1 MSKNTDMKKFLNIV
15 TPFIFLLA
23 ILTACESN
31 DMPIQHADNYAYISF
46 SAKTEKTLTR
56 TNPYE
61 AYDAAKHPATMGVF
75 GYYSRTSHP
84 NLDGANSI
92 YSNESVSYNSTT
104 ENWTATS
111 RKRWNDYLGKATS
124 FHFFAYMPKVDGA
137 NVIEEKSDASS
148 STSTSRTF
156 TLSFPFAMST
166 SVEETSSEN
175 TSSNPTPSPVIFDI
189 KKAPIICAK
198 PQSKDSMDAQKTE
211 YIFDR
216 VVKFKFDQT
225 LTGYRL
231 LFKLDTKMG
240 AVRQFRIKR
249 VTLSGNLATKGTVS
263 RSYTWDVT
271 KKEWTQGAI
280 EWKEDD
286 LTYTTFGESTAA
298 GGNTV
303 TAPFEIPYKD
313 NKDDT
318 NTTSSAFENATK
330 SILLDNSI
338 KDYTQ
343 WGPAFYTIPDK
354 NFTPTIKVTYDVV
367 FKDEKQQEVITRKNV
382 TSAIELN
389 EKNFESLKN
398 QKQGVTAMIYPI
410 RILIQPRYLYVLADE
425 DAYTGHL
432 LID

>member
-1 MSKNTDMKKFLNIV
+1 MKKFLNIV
-15 TPFIFLLA
+15 TPLIILLA
-23 ILTACESN
+23 ILTACESS

-61 AYDAAKHPATMGVF
+61 AYDTAKHPATMGVF
-75 GYYSRTSHP
+75 GYYSSTSHP

-111 RKRWNDYLGKATS
+111 RKRWNEYLGKATS

-137 NVIEEKSDASS
+137 KVI
-148 STSTSRTF
+148 STNRTF

-166 SVEETSSEN
+166 SAEETSSEN
-175 TSSNPTPSPVIFDI
+175 TSSNPTPSPVIFDFDI
-189 KKAPIICAK
+189 RKAPIICAQ
-198 PQSKDSMDAQKTE
+198 PQSKEGMDAQKTE
-211 YIFDR
+211 YTFDR

-240 AVRQFRIKR
+240 AVRQFRIKG
-249 VTLSGNLATKGTVS
+249 VTLSGNLATKGIVS
-263 RSYTWDVT
+263 RSYTWDET
-271 KKEWTQGAI
+271 KKLWTQGAI

-286 LTYTTFGESTAA
+286 LTYTTFEESTAA
-298 GGNTV
+298 EGNTI
-303 TAPFEIPYKD
+303 TAPFKIPYKD

-318 NTTSSAFENATK
+318 NTTSSVFENETK

-343 WGPAFYTIPDK
+343 WGPVFYTIPDK
-354 NFTPTIKVTYDVV
+354 KFTPTIKVTYDVV
-367 FKDEKQQEVITRKNV
+367 FKDEKQQEVITRKDV

>member
-1 MSKNTDMKKFLNIV
+1 MKKFLNIV
-15 TPFIFLLA
+15 TSLIILLA

-75 GYYSRTSHP
+75 GYQSSTSHP
-84 NLDGANSI
+84 KLDVDNTI

-104 ENWTATS
+104 ENWTATN
-111 RKRWNDYLGKATS
+111 RKRWNEYLGKAIS

-137 NVIEEKSDASS
+137 KVIEEKSDATS

-156 TLSFPFAMST
+156 TLSFPFTMST
-166 SVEETSSEN
+166 SAEETSTEN
-175 TSSNPTPSPVIFDI
+175 TSSNHTPSPVIFDI

-249 VTLSGNLATKGTVS
+249 VTLSGKLATSGIVS
-263 RSYTWDVT
+263 RSYIWDET
-271 KKEWTQGAI
+271 KKLWTQGAI
-280 EWKEDD
+280 EWKD
-286 LTYTTFGESTAA
+286 LAYTTFRESTAA

-303 TAPFEIPYKD
+303 TEESTVTAPFEI
-313 NKDDT
+313 
-318 NTTSSAFENATK
+318 ENATK

-367 FKDEKQQEVITRKNV
+367 FKDENQKEVITRKDV

>member
-1 MSKNTDMKKFLNIV
+1 MKKFLNIV
-15 TPFIFLLA
+15 TPLIILLA
-23 ILTACESN
+23 ILTACESS

-75 GYYSRTSHP
+75 GYYSSTSHP

-104 ENWTATS
+104 ENWTATG
-111 RKRWNDYLGKATS
+111 RKRWNEYLGKATS

-137 NVIEEKSDASS
+137 KVI
-148 STSTSRTF
+148 STNRTF

-166 SVEETSSEN
+166 SAEEISSEN
-175 TSSNPTPSPVIFDI
+175 ISSNPTPSPVIFDI
-189 KKAPIICAK
+189 KKAPIICAQ
-198 PQSKDSMDAQKTE
+198 PQSKEGMDAQKTE
-211 YIFDR
+211 YTFDR

-240 AVRQFRIKR
+240 AVRQFRIKG
-249 VTLSGNLATKGTVS
+249 VTLSGKLATSGTVS
-263 RSYTWDVT
+263 RSYTWDET
-271 KKEWTQGAI
+271 KKQWTTQGAI
-280 EWKEDD
+280 GWKD
-286 LTYTTFGESTAA
+286 LTYKTFDS
-298 GGNTV
+298 
-303 TAPFEIPYKD
+303 FEIPYKD

-318 NTTSSAFENATK
+318 NTTSSAFNEKK

-354 NFTPTIKVTYDVV
+354 KFTPTIKVTYDVV
-367 FKDEKQQEVITRKNV
+367 FKDEKQQEVITRKDV

-410 RILIQPRYLYVLADE
+410 RILIHPRYLYVLADE

>member
-1 MSKNTDMKKFLNIV
+1 MKKFLNIV
-15 TPFIFLLA
+15 TPLIILLA

-75 GYYSRTSHP
+75 GYQSSTSHP
-84 NLDGANSI
+84 KLDVANTI

-104 ENWTATS
+104 ENWTATN
-111 RKRWNDYLGKATS
+111 RKRWNEYLGKAIS

-137 NVIEEKSDASS
+137 KVI
-148 STSTSRTF
+148 STSRTF

-166 SVEETSSEN
+166 SAEETSSEN
-175 TSSNPTPSPVIFDI
+175 TSSNHTPSPVIFDFDI
-189 KKAPIICAK
+189 RKAPIICAL
-198 PQSKDSMDAQKTE
+198 PQSREGMDAQKTE
-211 YIFDR
+211 YIFER
-216 VVKFKFDQT
+216 VVNFRFDQT

-249 VTLSGNLATKGTVS
+249 VTLSGNLATSGTVS
-263 RSYTWDVT
+263 RSYTWDET
-271 KKEWTQGAI
+271 KKQWTQGAI
-280 EWKEDD
+280 GWKD
-286 LTYTTFGESTAA
+286 LAYKTFDS
-298 GGNTV
+298 
-303 TAPFEIPYKD
+303 FEIPYKD

-330 SILLDNSI
+330 RILLDNSI

-343 WGPAFYTIPDK
+343 WGAAFYTIPDK

-367 FKDEKQQEVITRKNV
+367 FKDEQQEVITRKDV

-389 EKNFESLKN
+389 EKNFESL
-398 QKQGVTAMIYPI
+398 KQGVTAMIYPI

>member
-1 MSKNTDMKKFLNIV
+1 MKKFLNIV
-15 TPFIFLLA
+15 TPLIILLA
-23 ILTACESN
+23 ILTACESS

-61 AYDAAKHPATMGVF
+61 KYDAAKHPATMGVF
-75 GYYSRTSHP
+75 GYYSSTSHP

-111 RKRWNDYLGKATS
+111 RKRWNEYLGKATS

-137 NVIEEKSDASS
+137 KVIEEKSDATS

-166 SVEETSSEN
+166 SAEETSSEN
-175 TSSNPTPSPVIFDI
+175 TSSNHTPSPVIFDI
-189 KKAPIICAK
+189 RKAPIICAK
-198 PQSKDSMDAQKTE
+198 PQRKDSMDAQKTE
-211 YIFDR
+211 YLFDR
-216 VVKFKFDQT
+216 VVKFQFDQT

-249 VTLSGNLATKGTVS
+249 VTLSGKLATSGIVS

-271 KKEWTQGAI
+271 KKEWTQGAAI
-280 EWKEDD
+280 EWKEGDI
-286 LTYTTFGESTAA
+286 TYTDYTA
-298 GGNTV
+298 T
-303 TAPFEIPYKD
+303 PFEIPYKENTD
-313 NKDDT
+313 NT
-318 NTTSSAFENATK
+318 LTAFENETK

-367 FKDEKQQEVITRKNV
+367 FKDEKQQEVITRKDV

>member
-1 MSKNTDMKKFLNIV
+1 MKKFLNIV
-15 TPFIFLLA
+15 TPLIILLA
-23 ILTACESN
+23 ILTACESS

-75 GYYSRTSHP
+75 GYYSSTSHP

-111 RKRWNDYLGKATS
+111 RKRWNEYLGKATS

-137 NVIEEKSDASS
+137 KVI
-148 STSTSRTF
+148 STNRTF

-166 SVEETSSEN
+166 SAEETSSEN
-175 TSSNPTPSPVIFDI
+175 TSSNPTPSPVIFDFDI
-189 KKAPIICAK
+189 RKAPIICAQ
-198 PQSKDSMDAQKTE
+198 PQSKEGMDAQKTE
-211 YIFDR
+211 YTFDR

-249 VTLSGNLATKGTVS
+249 VTLSGKLATKGTVS
-263 RSYTWDVT
+263 RSYTWDET
-271 KKEWTQGAI
+271 KKLWTQGAI
-280 EWKEDD
+280 EWKEDN
-286 LTYTTFGESTAA
+286 LTYTTFEESTAA

-318 NTTSSAFENATK
+318 NTTSSAFENETK

-338 KDYTQ
+338 EDYTQ
-343 WGPAFYTIPDK
+343 WGAAFYTIPDK
-354 NFTPTIKVTYDVV
+354 KFTPTIKVTYDVV
-367 FKDEKQQEVITRKNV
+367 FKDENKQEEITRKDV

>member
-1 MSKNTDMKKFLNIV
+1 MKKFLNIV
-15 TPFIFLLA
+15 TPLIILLA
-23 ILTACESN
+23 ILTACESS

-75 GYYSRTSHP
+75 GYYSSTSHP
-84 NLDGANSI
+84 KLDGDNSI
-92 YSNESVSYNSTT
+92 YTNESVSYNSTT
-104 ENWTATS
+104 ENWTATN
-111 RKRWNDYLGKATS
+111 RKRWNEYLGKATS

-137 NVIEEKSDASS
+137 KVI
-148 STSTSRTF
+148 STNRTF

-166 SVEETSSEN
+166 SAEETSSEN

-211 YIFDR
+211 YIFER
-216 VVKFKFDQT
+216 VVNFLFDQT

-240 AVRQFRIKR
+240 AVRQFRIKS
-249 VTLSGNLATKGTVS
+249 VTLSGNLATSGTVS

-286 LTYTTFGESTAA
+286 LTYTTFEESTAA

-367 FKDEKQQEVITRKNV
+367 FKDEKQEVITRKEV
-382 TSAIELN
+382 TSAIVLN
-389 EKNFESLKN
+389 EENFASLKN
-398 QKQGVTAMIYPI
+398 QGVTAMIYPI

>member
-1 MSKNTDMKKFLNIV
+1 MKKFLNIV
-15 TPFIFLLA
+15 TPLIILLA
-23 ILTACESN
+23 VLTACESS

-75 GYYSRTSHP
+75 GYYSSTSHP
-84 NLDGANSI
+84 KLDGANSI

-137 NVIEEKSDASS
+137 KVI
-148 STSTSRTF
+148 STNRTF

-166 SVEETSSEN
+166 SVEEISSEN

-189 KKAPIICAK
+189 KKAPIICAQ
-198 PQSKDSMDAQKTE
+198 PQSKEGMDAQKTE
-211 YIFDR
+211 YTFDR
-216 VVKFKFDQT
+216 VVNFQFDQT

-240 AVRQFRIKR
+240 AVRQFRIKG
-249 VTLSGNLATKGTVS
+249 VTLSGNLATKGIVS
-263 RSYTWDVT
+263 RSYTWDET
-271 KKEWTQGAI
+271 KKLWTQGAI

-286 LTYTTFGESTAA
+286 LTYTTFEESTAA
-298 GGNTV
+298 EGNTV

-318 NTTSSAFENATK
+318 NTTSSAFENKTE

-354 NFTPTIKVTYDVV
+354 KFTPTIKVTYDVV
-367 FKDEKQQEVITRKNV
+367 FKDEKQQEVITRKGV

>member
-1 MSKNTDMKKFLNIV
+1 MKKFFNIV
-15 TPFIFLLA
+15 TPLIILLA

-75 GYYSRTSHP
+75 GYQSSTSHP
-84 NLDGANSI
+84 KLDVDNTI

-104 ENWTATS
+104 ENWTATN
-111 RKRWNDYLGKATS
+111 RKRWNEYLGKAIS

-137 NVIEEKSDASS
+137 KVI
-148 STSTSRTF
+148 STSRTF
-156 TLSFPFAMST
+156 TLSFPFTMST
-166 SVEETSSEN
+166 SAEETSSEN
-175 TSSNPTPSPVIFDI
+175 TSSNHTPSPVIFDFDI
-189 KKAPIICAK
+189 KKAPIICAM
-198 PQSKDSMDAQKTE
+198 PQSREGMDAQKTE

-216 VVKFKFDQT
+216 VVNFKFDQT

-249 VTLSGNLATKGTVS
+249 VILSGKLATSGTVS
-263 RSYTWDVT
+263 RSYTWDET
-271 KKEWTQGAI
+271 KKQWTTQGAI
-280 EWKEDD
+280 GWKD
-286 LTYTTFGESTAA
+286 LTYTTFDS
-298 GGNTV
+298 
-303 TAPFEIPYKD
+303 FEIPYKD

-330 SILLDNSI
+330 SILLNNSI

-354 NFTPTIKVTYDVV
+354 NFTPTIEVTYDVV
-367 FKDEKQQEVITRKNV
+367 FKDEKQQEVITRKGV
-382 TSAIELN
+382 TSTIELN
-389 EKNFESLKN
+389 EKNFESL
-398 QKQGVTAMIYPI
+398 KQGVTAMIYPI

>member
-1 MSKNTDMKKFLNIV
+1 MKKFLNIV
-15 TPFIFLLA
+15 TPLIILLA
-23 ILTACESN
+23 ILTACESS

-75 GYYSRTSHP
+75 GYYSSTSHP

-111 RKRWNDYLGKATS
+111 RKRWNEYLGKATS

-137 NVIEEKSDASS
+137 KVI
-148 STSTSRTF
+148 STNRTF

-166 SVEETSSEN
+166 SAEETSSEN
-175 TSSNPTPSPVIFDI
+175 ISSNPTSSPVIFDI
-189 KKAPIICAK
+189 KEAPIICAQ
-198 PQSKDSMDAQKTE
+198 PQSKEGMDAQKTE
-211 YIFDR
+211 YTFDR
-216 VVKFKFDQT
+216 VVNFKFDQT

-240 AVRQFRIKR
+240 AVRQFRIKG
-249 VTLSGNLATKGTVS
+249 VTLSGNLATKGIVS
-263 RSYTWDVT
+263 RSYTWDET
-271 KKEWTQGAI
+271 KKQWTQGAI
-280 EWKEDD
+280 EWKEGDI
-286 LTYTTFGESTAA
+286 TYTTFEESTAA
-298 GGNTV
+298 EGNTV

-318 NTTSSAFENATK
+318 NTTSSAFENKTE

-367 FKDEKQQEVITRKNV
+367 FKDEKQQEVITRKGV

>member
-15 TPFIFLLA
+15 TPLIILLA

-75 GYYSRTSHP
+75 GYQSSTSHP
-84 NLDGANSI
+84 KLDVDNTI

-104 ENWTATS
+104 ENWTATN
-111 RKRWNDYLGKATS
+111 RKRWNEYLGKAIS

-137 NVIEEKSDASS
+137 KVIEEKSDATS

-156 TLSFPFAMST
+156 TLSFPFTMST
-166 SVEETSSEN
+166 SAEETSSEN
-175 TSSNPTPSPVIFDI
+175 TSSNHTPSPVIFDI
-189 KKAPIICAK
+189 KKAPIICAM
-198 PQSKDSMDAQKTE
+198 PQSREGMDAQKTE
-211 YIFDR
+211 YTFDR
-216 VVKFKFDQT
+216 VVNFKFDQT

-240 AVRQFRIKR
+240 AVRQFRIKS
-249 VTLSGNLATKGTVS
+249 VTLSGKLATSGTVS
-263 RSYTWDVT
+263 RSYTWDET
-271 KKEWTQGAI
+271 KKLWTTQGAI
-280 EWKEDD
+280 GWKESDI
-286 LTYTTFGESTAA
+286 TYTTFDS
-298 GGNTV
+298 
-303 TAPFEIPYKD
+303 FEIPYKD

-318 NTTSSAFENATK
+318 NTTSSAFKNEKK

-354 NFTPTIKVTYDVV
+354 NFTPTINVTYDVV
-367 FKDEKQQEVITRKNV
+367 FKDENQQELITRKEV

-389 EKNFESLKN
+389 EKNFESL
-398 QKQGVTAMIYPI
+398 KQGVTAMIYPI

>member
-1 MSKNTDMKKFLNIV
+1 MKKFLNIV
-15 TPFIFLLA
+15 TPLIILLA
-23 ILTACESN
+23 ILTACESS

-75 GYYSRTSHP
+75 GYYSSTSHP

-104 ENWTATS
+104 ENWTATN
-111 RKRWNDYLGKATS
+111 RKRWNEYLGKAIS

-137 NVIEEKSDASS
+137 KVIEEKSDAPS

-166 SVEETSSEN
+166 SAEETSTEN
-175 TSSNPTPSPVIFDI
+175 TSSNHTPSPVIFDI

-249 VTLSGNLATKGTVS
+249 VTLSGKLATSGTVS
-263 RSYTWDVT
+263 RSYTWDEN
-271 KKEWTQGAI
+271 KKQWTTQGAI
-280 EWKEDD
+280 GWKD
-286 LTYTTFGESTAA
+286 LTYTTFRESTAA

-303 TAPFEIPYKD
+303 TEESTVTAPFEI
-313 NKDDT
+313 
-318 NTTSSAFENATK
+318 ENATK

-354 NFTPTIKVTYDVV
+354 NFTPTINVTYDVV
-367 FKDEKQQEVITRKNV
+367 FKDEKQQEVITRKGV

-389 EKNFESLKN
+389 EKNFESL
-398 QKQGVTAMIYPI
+398 KQGVTAMIYPI

>member
-1 MSKNTDMKKFLNIV
+1 MKKFLNIV
-15 TPFIFLLA
+15 TPLIILLA
-23 ILTACESN
+23 ILTACESS

-75 GYYSRTSHP
+75 GYYSSTSHP

-137 NVIEEKSDASS
+137 KVI
-148 STSTSRTF
+148 STNRTF

-166 SVEETSSEN
+166 SAEETSSEN

-318 NTTSSAFENATK
+318 NTTSSAFENETK

-343 WGPAFYTIPDK
+343 WGTAFYTIPDK

-410 RILIQPRYLYVLADE
+410 RILIQPRYLYVLAEE

>member
-15 TPFIFLLA
+15 TPFIILLA
-23 ILTACESN
+23 ILTACESS

-61 AYDAAKHPATMGVF
+61 AYDVAKHPATMGVF
-75 GYYSRTSHP
+75 GYQSSTSHP
-84 NLDGANSI
+84 KLDVDNSI
-92 YSNESVSYNSTT
+92 YTNESVSYNTTT
-104 ENWTATS
+104 ENWTATN
-111 RKRWNDYLGKATS
+111 RKRWNEYLGKATS
-124 FHFFAYMPKVDGA
+124 FHFFAYMPRVDGA
-137 NVIEEKSDASS
+137 KVIEEKSDAPS
-148 STSTSRTF
+148 STSTSRIF
-156 TLSFPFAMST
+156 TLSFPFAM
-166 SVEETSSEN
+166 
-175 TSSNPTPSPVIFDI
+175 TPNPVIFDI

-198 PQSKDSMDAQKTE
+198 PQSKEGMDALKTE
-211 YIFDR
+211 YTFDR
-216 VVKFKFDQT
+216 VVNFQFDQT

-240 AVRQFRIKR
+240 AVRQFRIKG
-249 VTLSGNLATKGTVS
+249 VTLSGKLATSGTVS
-263 RSYTWDVT
+263 RSYTWDET
-271 KKEWTQGAI
+271 KKQWTQGAI
-280 EWKEDD
+280 EWKEGD

-343 WGPAFYTIPDK
+343 WGAAFYTIPDK

-367 FKDEKQQEVITRKNV
+367 FKDEKQQEVITRKDV

>member
-1 MSKNTDMKKFLNIV
+1 MKKFLNIV
-15 TPFIFLLA
+15 TSLIILLA

-92 YSNESVSYNSTT
+92 YTNESVSYNSTT

-111 RKRWNDYLGKATS
+111 RKRWNDYLGKAIS
-124 FHFFAYMPKVDGA
+124 FHFFAYMPKVDDA
-137 NVIEEKSDASS
+137 KVIEEKSDAPS

-166 SVEETSSEN
+166 SAEETSTEN
-175 TSSNPTPSPVIFDI
+175 TSSNHTPSPVIFDI

-216 VVKFKFDQT
+216 VVNFHFDQT

-249 VTLSGNLATKGTVS
+249 VTLSGNLATSGTVS
-263 RSYTWDVT
+263 RSYTWDET
-271 KKEWTQGAI
+271 KKQWTTQGAI
-280 EWKEDD
+280 GWKD
-286 LTYTTFGESTAA
+286 LAYTTFRESTAA

-303 TAPFEIPYKD
+303 TEESTVTAPFEI
-313 NKDDT
+313 
-318 NTTSSAFENATK
+318 ENATK

-354 NFTPTIKVTYDVV
+354 NFTPTIEVTYDVV
-367 FKDEKQQEVITRKNV
+367 FKDENKQEVITRKGV

-389 EKNFESLKN
+389 EKNFESL
-398 QKQGVTAMIYPI
+398 KQGVTAMIYPI

>member
-1 MSKNTDMKKFLNIV
+1 MKKFLNIV
-15 TPFIFLLA
+15 TPLIILLA

-75 GYYSRTSHP
+75 GYQSSTSHP
-84 NLDGANSI
+84 KLDVDNTI

-104 ENWTATS
+104 ENWTATN
-111 RKRWNDYLGKATS
+111 RKRWNEYLGKAIS

-137 NVIEEKSDASS
+137 KVIEEKSDATS

-166 SVEETSSEN
+166 SAEETSSEN
-175 TSSNPTPSPVIFDI
+175 TSSNHTPSPVIFDI
-189 KKAPIICAK
+189 KKAPIICAL
-198 PQSKDSMDAQKTE
+198 PQSREGMDAQKTE
-211 YIFDR
+211 YIFER
-216 VVKFKFDQT
+216 VVNFKFDQT

-240 AVRQFRIKR
+240 AVRQFRIKS
-249 VTLSGNLATKGTVS
+249 VTLSGKLATKGTVS
-263 RSYTWDVT
+263 RSYTWDET
-271 KKEWTQGAI
+271 KKQWTQGTI
-280 EWKEDD
+280 GWKD
-286 LTYTTFGESTAA
+286 LAYTTFDS
-298 GGNTV
+298 
-303 TAPFEIPYKD
+303 FEIPYKD

-330 SILLDNSI
+330 SILLNNSI

-354 NFTPTIKVTYDVV
+354 NFTPTIEVTYDVV
-367 FKDEKQQEVITRKNV
+367 FKDEKQQEVITREGV

-389 EKNFESLKN
+389 EKNFESL
-398 QKQGVTAMIYPI
+398 KQGVTAMIYPI

>member
-1 MSKNTDMKKFLNIV
+1 MKKFLNIV
-15 TPFIFLLA
+15 TPLIILLA

-75 GYYSRTSHP
+75 GYQSSTSHP
-84 NLDGANSI
+84 KLDVDNTI

-104 ENWTATS
+104 ENWTATN
-111 RKRWNDYLGKATS
+111 RKRWNEYLGKAIS

-137 NVIEEKSDASS
+137 KVIEEKSDATS

-156 TLSFPFAMST
+156 TLSFPFTMST
-166 SVEETSSEN
+166 SAKETSSEN
-175 TSSNPTPSPVIFDI
+175 TSSNHTPSPVIFDI
-189 KKAPIICAK
+189 KKAPIICAL
-198 PQSKDSMDAQKTE
+198 PQSREGMDAQKTE
-211 YIFDR
+211 YTFDR
-216 VVKFKFDQT
+216 VVNFQFDQT

-240 AVRQFRIKR
+240 AVRQFQIRR
-249 VTLSGNLATKGTVS
+249 VTLSGKLATSGTVS
-263 RSYTWDVT
+263 RSYTWDET
-271 KKEWTQGAI
+271 KKLWTTQGAI
-280 EWKEDD
+280 GWKD
-286 LTYTTFGESTAA
+286 LAYTTFRESTAA

-303 TAPFEIPYKD
+303 TEESTVTAPFEI
-313 NKDDT
+313 
-318 NTTSSAFENATK
+318 ENATK

-343 WGPAFYTIPDK
+343 WGTAFYTIPDK
-354 NFTPTIKVTYDVV
+354 NFTPTIEVTYDVV
-367 FKDEKQQEVITRKNV
+367 FKDEKQQEVITRKDV
-382 TSAIELN
+382 TSAIVLN

>member
-1 MSKNTDMKKFLNIV
+1 MKKFLNIV
-15 TPFIFLLA
+15 TPLIILLA

-75 GYYSRTSHP
+75 GYQSSTSHP
-84 NLDGANSI
+84 KLDGANTI
-92 YSNESVSYNSTT
+92 YSNESVNYNSTT
-104 ENWTATS
+104 ENWTATT
-111 RKRWNDYLGKATS
+111 RKRWNEYLGKAIS

-137 NVIEEKSDASS
+137 KVIEEKSDATS

-166 SVEETSSEN
+166 SAEETSSEN
-175 TSSNPTPSPVIFDI
+175 TSSNHTPSPVIFDI
-189 KKAPIICAK
+189 KKAPIICAM
-198 PQSKDSMDAQKTE
+198 PQSREGMDAQKTE
-211 YIFDR
+211 YTFDR
-216 VVKFKFDQT
+216 VVNFQFDQT

-240 AVRQFRIKR
+240 AVRQFRIKS
-249 VTLSGNLATKGTVS
+249 VTLSGKLATSGTVS
-263 RSYTWDVT
+263 RSYTWDET
-271 KKEWTQGAI
+271 KKQWTQGAI
-280 EWKEDD
+280 GWKEDD
-286 LTYTTFGESTAA
+286 ITYTTFDSIA
-298 GGNTV
+298 
-303 TAPFEIPYKD
+303 IPYKD
-313 NKDDT
+313 NQDDT

-330 SILLDNSI
+330 SILLDSI
-338 KDYTQ
+338 TDYTQ
-343 WGPAFYTIPDK
+343 WGAAFYTIPDK
-354 NFTPTIKVTYDVV
+354 NFTPTIKVKYDVV
-367 FKDEKQQEVITRKNV
+367 FKDENKKEVITRKGV

-398 QKQGVTAMIYPI
+398 QKQGITAMIYPI
-410 RILIQPRYLYVLADE
+410 RILIQPHYLYVLADE

>member
-75 GYYSRTSHP
+75 GYQSSTSHP
-84 NLDGANSI
+84 KLDVDNII
-92 YSNESVSYNSTT
+92 YNNEPVSYNSTT
-104 ENWTATS
+104 ENWTATN
-111 RKRWNDYLGKATS
+111 RKRWNEYLGKATS

-137 NVIEEKSDASS
+137 KVIEEKNDATS

-156 TLSFPFAMST
+156 THSFPFAMST
-166 SVEETSSEN
+166 SAEETSTEN
-175 TSSNPTPSPVIFDI
+175 TSSNHTPSPVIFDI

-198 PQSKDSMDAQKTE
+198 PQSKEGMDALKTE
-211 YIFDR
+211 YTFDR
-216 VVKFKFDQT
+216 VVNFQFDQT

-249 VTLSGNLATKGTVS
+249 VTLSGKLATSGTVS

-271 KKEWTQGAI
+271 KKQWTQGAI

-286 LTYTTFGESTAA
+286 ITYTTFGESTAA
-298 GGNTV
+298 GGNTS
-303 TAPFEIPYKD
+303 TTPFEIPYKENTD
-313 NKDDT
+313 N
-318 NTTSSAFENATK
+318 TSTAFENATK

-410 RILIQPRYLYVLADE
+410 RILIQPRYLYVLAEE

>member
-1 MSKNTDMKKFLNIV
+1 MKKFLNIV
-15 TPFIFLLA
+15 TPLIILLA

-61 AYDAAKHPATMGVF
+61 KYDAAKHPATMGVF
-75 GYYSRTSHP
+75 GYQSSTSHP
-84 NLDGANSI
+84 KLDVDNII
-92 YSNESVSYNSTT
+92 YNNEPVSYNSTT
-104 ENWTATS
+104 ENWTATN
-111 RKRWNDYLGKATS
+111 RKRWNEYLGKATS

-137 NVIEEKSDASS
+137 KVIEEMSDATS

-166 SVEETSSEN
+166 SSGETSSEN
-175 TSSNPTPSPVIFDI
+175 TSSNHTPSPVIFDIDI
-189 KKAPIICAK
+189 KKAPIICAL
-198 PQSKDSMDAQKTE
+198 PQSKEGMDAQKTE
-211 YIFDR
+211 YTFDR
-216 VVKFKFDQT
+216 VVNFQFDQT

-249 VTLSGNLATKGTVS
+249 VTLSGKLATLGTVS
-263 RSYTWDVT
+263 RSYTWDEN
-271 KKEWTQGAI
+271 KKQWTTQGAI
-280 EWKEDD
+280 GWKD
-286 LTYTTFGESTAA
+286 LAYTTFRESTAA

-303 TAPFEIPYKD
+303 TEESTVTAPFEI
-313 NKDDT
+313 
-318 NTTSSAFENATK
+318 ENATK

-343 WGPAFYTIPDK
+343 WGTAFYTIPDK
-354 NFTPTIKVTYDVV
+354 NFTPIIKVTYDVV
-367 FKDEKQQEVITRKNV
+367 FKDEKQEVITRKDV

>member
-1 MSKNTDMKKFLNIV
+1 MSKNTNMKKFLNIV
-15 TPFIFLLA
+15 TPFIILLA

-61 AYDAAKHPATMGVF
+61 KYDAAKHPATMGVF
-75 GYYSRTSHP
+75 GYQSSTSHP
-84 NLDGANSI
+84 KLDVDNII
-92 YSNESVSYNSTT
+92 YNNEPVSYNSTT
-104 ENWTATS
+104 ENWTATN
-111 RKRWNDYLGKATS
+111 RKRWNEYLGKATS
-124 FHFFAYMPKVDGA
+124 FHFFAYMPRVDGA
-137 NVIEEKSDASS
+137 KVIEEKNDATS

-156 TLSFPFAMST
+156 TLSFPFAM
-166 SVEETSSEN
+166 
-175 TSSNPTPSPVIFDI
+175 TPNPVIFDI
-189 KKAPIICAK
+189 KKAPIICAL
-198 PQSKDSMDAQKTE
+198 PQSKEGMDALKTE
-211 YIFDR
+211 YTFDR
-216 VVKFKFDQT
+216 VVNFQFDQT

-240 AVRQFRIKR
+240 AVRQFRIRR
-249 VTLSGNLATKGTVS
+249 VTLSGKLATSGIVS
-263 RSYTWDVT
+263 RSYIWDET

-280 EWKEDD
+280 EWKEGD

-343 WGPAFYTIPDK
+343 WGAAFYTIPDK

-410 RILIQPRYLYVLADE
+410 RILIQPRYLYVLAEE

>member
-1 MSKNTDMKKFLNIV
+1 MKKFLNIV
-15 TPFIFLLA
+15 TPLIILLA
-23 ILTACESN
+23 ILTACESS

-75 GYYSRTSHP
+75 GYYSSTSHP

-137 NVIEEKSDASS
+137 KVI
-148 STSTSRTF
+148 STNRTF

-166 SVEETSSEN
+166 SAEDTSSEN

-189 KKAPIICAK
+189 RKAPIICAK
-198 PQSKDSMDAQKTE
+198 PQSKEGMDAQKTE
-211 YIFDR
+211 YTFDR
-216 VVKFKFDQT
+216 VVNFQFDQT

-240 AVRQFRIKR
+240 AVRQFRIKG
-249 VTLSGNLATKGTVS
+249 VTLSGNLATKGIVS
-263 RSYTWDVT
+263 RSYTWDET
-271 KKEWTQGAI
+271 KKEWTQGDI
-280 EWKEDD
+280 EWKEGDI
-286 LTYTTFGESTAA
+286 TYTTFEESTAA
-298 GGNTV
+298 EGNTV
-303 TAPFEIPYKD
+303 TAPFKIPYKD

-338 KDYTQ
+338 TDYTQ

-367 FKDEKQQEVITRKNV
+367 FKDEKQQEVITRKGV
-382 TSAIELN
+382 TSDIELN

>member
-75 GYYSRTSHP
+75 GYQSSTSHP
-84 NLDGANSI
+84 KLDVDNII
-92 YSNESVSYNSTT
+92 YNNEPVSYNSTT
-104 ENWTATS
+104 ENWTATN
-111 RKRWNDYLGKATS
+111 RKRWNEYLGKATS

-137 NVIEEKSDASS
+137 KVIEEKNDATS

-166 SVEETSSEN
+166 SAEETSTEN
-175 TSSNPTPSPVIFDI
+175 TSSNHTPSPVIFDI

-198 PQSKDSMDAQKTE
+198 PQSKEGMDALKTE
-211 YIFDR
+211 YTFDR
-216 VVKFKFDQT
+216 VVNFQFDQT

-249 VTLSGNLATKGTVS
+249 VTLSGKLATSGTVS

-271 KKEWTQGAI
+271 KKQWTQGAI

-286 LTYTTFGESTAA
+286 ITYTTFGESTAA
-298 GGNTV
+298 GGNTS
-303 TAPFEIPYKD
+303 TTPFEIPYKENTD
-313 NKDDT
+313 N
-318 NTTSSAFENATK
+318 TSTAFENATK

-343 WGPAFYTIPDK
+343 WGAAFYTIPDK

-410 RILIQPRYLYVLADE
+410 RILIQPRYLYVLAEE

>member
-1 MSKNTDMKKFLNIV
+1 MKKFLNIV
-15 TPFIFLLA
+15 TPLIILLA

-75 GYYSRTSHP
+75 GYYSSTSHP

-111 RKRWNDYLGKATS
+111 RKRWNEYLGKATS

-137 NVIEEKSDASS
+137 KVI
-148 STSTSRTF
+148 STSRTF

-166 SVEETSSEN
+166 SAEETSSEN

-189 KKAPIICAK
+189 KKAPIICAQ

-211 YIFDR
+211 YTFER
-216 VVKFKFDQT
+216 VVKFQFDQT

-249 VTLSGNLATKGTVS
+249 VTLSGNLATSGTVS
-263 RSYTWDVT
+263 RSYTWDET
-271 KKEWTQGAI
+271 KKLWTQGAI

-286 LTYTTFGESTAA
+286 LTYTTFEESTAA
-298 GGNTV
+298 EGNTV

-318 NTTSSAFENATK
+318 NTTSSVFENETK

-354 NFTPTIKVTYDVV
+354 KFTPTIKVTYDVV
-367 FKDEKQQEVITRKNV
+367 FKDEKQQEVITRKGV

>member
-1 MSKNTDMKKFLNIV
+1 MKKFLNIV
-15 TPFIFLLA
+15 TPLIILLA

-75 GYYSRTSHP
+75 GYYSSTSHP
-84 NLDGANSI
+84 KLDGANSI

-111 RKRWNDYLGKATS
+111 RKRWNEYLGKATS

-137 NVIEEKSDASS
+137 KVI
-148 STSTSRTF
+148 STNRTF

-166 SVEETSSEN
+166 SAEETSSEN

-189 KKAPIICAK
+189 KKAPIICAQ
-198 PQSKDSMDAQKTE
+198 PQSKEGMDAQKTE
-211 YIFDR
+211 YTFDR
-216 VVKFKFDQT
+216 VVNFQFDQT

-249 VTLSGNLATKGTVS
+249 VTLSGNLATSGTVS
-263 RSYTWDVT
+263 RSYTWDET
-271 KKEWTQGAI
+271 KKQWTQGAI

-286 LTYTTFGESTAA
+286 LTYTNFEESTAA

-338 KDYTQ
+338 TDYTQ

-367 FKDEKQQEVITRKNV
+367 FKDEKQQEVITRKGV

>member
-15 TPFIFLLA
+15 TPFIILLA

-84 NLDGANSI
+84 KLDDDNSI

-137 NVIEEKSDASS
+137 KVIEEKNDASS

-156 TLSFPFAMST
+156 TLSFPFAM
-166 SVEETSSEN
+166 
-175 TSSNPTPSPVIFDI
+175 TPSPVIFDI
-189 KKAPIICAK
+189 RKAPIICAQ
-198 PQSKDSMDAQKTE
+198 PQSREGMDAQKTE
-211 YIFDR
+211 YTFDR
-216 VVKFKFDQT
+216 VVNFQFDQT

-249 VTLSGNLATKGTVS
+249 VTLSGKLATKGTVS
-263 RSYTWDVT
+263 RSYTWDET
-271 KKEWTQGAI
+271 KKLWTQGAI
-280 EWKEDD
+280 EWKEGD

-318 NTTSSAFENATK
+318 NTTSSAFENETK

-343 WGPAFYTIPDK
+343 WGAAFYTIPDK

-367 FKDEKQQEVITRKNV
+367 FKDEKQQVITRKNV

-410 RILIQPRYLYVLADE
+410 RILIQPRYLYVLAEE

>member
-1 MSKNTDMKKFLNIV
+1 MKKFLNIV
-15 TPFIFLLA
+15 TPLIILLA

-75 GYYSRTSHP
+75 GYQSNTSHP
-84 NLDGANSI
+84 KLDGDNTI

-104 ENWTATS
+104 ENWTATN
-111 RKRWNDYLGKATS
+111 RKRWNEYLGKAIS

-137 NVIEEKSDASS
+137 KVIEEKSDATS

-166 SVEETSSEN
+166 SAEETSSEN
-175 TSSNPTPSPVIFDI
+175 TSSNHTLSPVIFDI
-189 KKAPIICAK
+189 KKAPIICAL
-198 PQSKDSMDAQKTE
+198 PQSREGMDAQKTE
-211 YIFDR
+211 YIFER
-216 VVKFKFDQT
+216 VVNFKFDQT

-240 AVRQFRIKR
+240 AVRQFRIKS
-249 VTLSGNLATKGTVS
+249 VTLSGKLATSGTVS
-263 RSYTWDVT
+263 RSYTWDET
-271 KKEWTQGAI
+271 KKLWTTQGAI
-280 EWKEDD
+280 GWKD
-286 LTYTTFGESTAA
+286 LAYTTFRESTAA

-303 TAPFEIPYKD
+303 TEETTVTAPFEI
-313 NKDDT
+313 
-318 NTTSSAFENATK
+318 ENATK
-330 SILLDNSI
+330 SILLDSI
-338 KDYTQ
+338 TDYTQ

-354 NFTPTIKVTYDVV
+354 NFTPTINVTYDVV
-367 FKDEKQQEVITRKNV
+367 FKDEKQQEVITRKGV

-389 EKNFESLKN
+389 EKNFETL
-398 QKQGVTAMIYPI
+398 KQGVTAMIYPI

>member
-1 MSKNTDMKKFLNIV
+1 MKKFLNIV
-15 TPFIFLLA
+15 TPLIILLA

-61 AYDAAKHPATMGVF
+61 EYDAAKHPATMGVF
-75 GYYSRTSHP
+75 GYYSSNSHP
-84 NLDGANSI
+84 KLDGANSI

-137 NVIEEKSDASS
+137 KVI
-148 STSTSRTF
+148 STNRTF

-166 SVEETSSEN
+166 SAEETSSEN
-175 TSSNPTPSPVIFDI
+175 ISSNPTPSPVIFDI
-189 KKAPIICAK
+189 KKAPIICAQ
-198 PQSKDSMDAQKTE
+198 PQSREGMDAQKTE

-216 VVKFKFDQT
+216 VVNFQFDQT

-231 LFKLDTKMG
+231 LFKLDTKRG

-249 VTLSGNLATKGTVS
+249 VTLSGKLATSGTVS
-263 RSYTWDVT
+263 RSYIWDET

-286 LTYTTFGESTAA
+286 ITYTPFGESTAA

-343 WGPAFYTIPDK
+343 WGAAFYTIPDK

-367 FKDEKQQEVITRKNV
+367 FKDEKQEVITRKNV

>member
-1 MSKNTDMKKFLNIV
+1 MKKFLNIV
-15 TPFIFLLA
+15 TPLIILLA
-23 ILTACESN
+23 VLTACESN

-75 GYYSRTSHP
+75 GYYSSTSHP
-84 NLDGANSI
+84 KLDVDNSI

-137 NVIEEKSDASS
+137 KVIEEKSDAPS

-166 SVEETSSEN
+166 STEETSSEN
-175 TSSNPTPSPVIFDI
+175 TSSNHTPSPVIFDI
-189 KKAPIICAK
+189 KKAPIICAQ
-198 PQSKDSMDAQKTE
+198 PQSKEGMDAQKTE
-211 YIFDR
+211 YTFTR
-216 VVKFKFDQT
+216 VVNFQFDQT

-240 AVRQFRIKR
+240 AVRQFRIKG
-249 VTLSGNLATKGTVS
+249 VTLSGNLATKGIVS
-263 RSYTWDVT
+263 RSYIWDET
-271 KKEWTQGAI
+271 KKQWTTQGAI
-280 EWKEDD
+280 GWKDP
-286 LTYTTFGESTAA
+286 TYTPFDS
-298 GGNTV
+298 
-303 TAPFEIPYKD
+303 FEIPYKD

-318 NTTSSAFENATK
+318 NTTSSAFENEKK
-330 SILLDNSI
+330 SILLDSI
-338 KDYTQ
+338 TDYTQ

-354 NFTPTIKVTYDVV
+354 NFTPTINVTYDVV
-367 FKDEKQQEVITRKNV
+367 FKDEKQEVITRKGV

-389 EKNFESLKN
+389 EKNFESLK
-398 QKQGVTAMIYPI
+398 QGVTAMIYPI
-410 RILIQPRYLYVLADE
+410 RILIKPRYLYVLADE

>member
-1 MSKNTDMKKFLNIV
+1 MKKFLNIV

-137 NVIEEKSDASS
+137 MVKEEKSDASS

-166 SVEETSSEN
+166 PAEETSTEN
-175 TSSNPTPSPVIFDI
+175 TSSNHTPSPVIFDI
-189 KKAPIICAK
+189 RKAPIICAL
-198 PQSKDSMDAQKTE
+198 PQSREGKDAQNTE
-211 YIFDR
+211 YTFER
-216 VVKFKFDQT
+216 VVNFKFDQT
-225 LTGYRL
+225 MTGYRL

-240 AVRQFRIKR
+240 AVRLFRIKR
-249 VTLSGNLATKGTVS
+249 VTLSGKLATSGTVS
-263 RSYTWDVT
+263 RSYTWDET
-271 KKEWTQGAI
+271 KKLWTQGAAI

-286 LTYTTFGESTAA
+286 ITYTDYTA
-298 GGNTV
+298 T
-303 TAPFEIPYKD
+303 PFEIPYKENTD
-313 NKDDT
+313 NT
-318 NTTSSAFENATK
+318 LTAFENATK

-354 NFTPTIKVTYDVV
+354 NFTPIIKVTYDVV
-367 FKDEKQQEVITRKNV
+367 FKDEKQQEVITRKDI

-425 DAYTGHL
+425 DASTGHL

>member
-1 MSKNTDMKKFLNIV
+1 MKKFLNIV
-15 TPFIFLLA
+15 TPLIILLA
-23 ILTACESN
+23 ILTACESS

-137 NVIEEKSDASS
+137 KVI
-148 STSTSRTF
+148 STNRTF

-166 SVEETSSEN
+166 SAEETSSEN
-175 TSSNPTPSPVIFDI
+175 TSSNHTPSPVIFDI
-189 KKAPIICAK
+189 RKAPIICAK

-211 YIFDR
+211 YTFTR
-216 VVKFKFDQT
+216 VVNFQFDQT

-263 RSYTWDVT
+263 RSYTWDEA
-271 KKEWTQGAI
+271 KKQWTQGAI

-318 NTTSSAFENATK
+318 NTTSSAFENETK

-338 KDYTQ
+338 NDYTQ

-367 FKDEKQQEVITRKNV
+367 FKDEKQQEVITRKDV

>member
-1 MSKNTDMKKFLNIV
+1 MKKFLNIV
-15 TPFIFLLA
+15 TPFIILLA

-61 AYDAAKHPATMGVF
+61 AYDAKHPATMGVF

-84 NLDGANSI
+84 KLDVDNII
-92 YSNESVSYNSTT
+92 YNNEPVSYNSTT

-137 NVIEEKSDASS
+137 KVIEEKNDATS

-166 SVEETSSEN
+166 SAGD
-175 TSSNPTPSPVIFDI
+175 TPSPVIFDI

-198 PQSKDSMDAQKTE
+198 PQSKEGMDALKTE
-211 YIFDR
+211 YTFDR
-216 VVKFKFDQT
+216 VVNFKFDQT

-240 AVRQFRIKR
+240 AVRQFRIKS
-249 VTLSGNLATKGTVS
+249 VTLSGNLATSGTVS

-280 EWKEDD
+280 EWKEGD

-330 SILLDNSI
+330 SILLDYSI

-354 NFTPTIKVTYDVV
+354 KFTPTIEVTYDVV
-367 FKDEKQQEVITRKNV
+367 FKDEKQEVITRKNV
-382 TSAIELN
+382 TSAIVLN

-410 RILIQPRYLYVLADE
+410 RILIQPRYLYVLAEE

>member
-1 MSKNTDMKKFLNIV
+1 MKKFLNIV
-15 TPFIFLLA
+15 TPLIILLA
-23 ILTACESN
+23 ILTACESS

-61 AYDAAKHPATMGVF
+61 DYDAAKHPATMGVF
-75 GYYSRTSHP
+75 GYQSSTSHP
-84 NLDGANSI
+84 KLDGDNTI

-104 ENWTATS
+104 ENWTATN
-111 RKRWNDYLGKATS
+111 RKRWNEYQGKAIS

-137 NVIEEKSDASS
+137 KVIEEKSDATS

-166 SVEETSSEN
+166 SAEETSSEN
-175 TSSNPTPSPVIFDI
+175 TSSNHTPSPVIFDI
-189 KKAPIICAK
+189 KKAPIICAM
-198 PQSKDSMDAQKTE
+198 PQSREGMDAQKTE
-211 YIFDR
+211 YIFER
-216 VVKFKFDQT
+216 VVNFKFDQT

-249 VTLSGNLATKGTVS
+249 VTLSGNLATSGTVS
-263 RSYTWDVT
+263 RSYTWDET
-271 KKEWTQGAI
+271 KKLWTTQGTI
-280 EWKEDD
+280 GWGD
-286 LTYTTFGESTAA
+286 LTYKTFDS
-298 GGNTV
+298 
-303 TAPFEIPYKD
+303 FEIPYKD
-313 NKDDT
+313 NQDDT
-318 NTTSSAFENATK
+318 NTTSSAFENEKK

-354 NFTPTIKVTYDVV
+354 NFTPTINVTYDVV
-367 FKDEKQQEVITRKNV
+367 FKDEKQQEVITRKDV

>member
-1 MSKNTDMKKFLNIV
+1 MKKFLNIV
-15 TPFIFLLA
+15 TPLIILLA

-104 ENWTATS
+104 ENWTATN
-111 RKRWNDYLGKATS
+111 RKRWNDYLGKANS

-137 NVIEEKSDASS
+137 NVEEKSDATS

-166 SVEETSSEN
+166 SAEETSSEN
-175 TSSNPTPSPVIFDI
+175 TSSNHTPSPVIFDFDI
-189 KKAPIICAK
+189 RKAPIICAQ
-198 PQSKDSMDAQKTE
+198 PQSREGMDAQKTE
-211 YIFDR
+211 YTFAR
-216 VVKFKFDQT
+216 VVNFQFDQT

-249 VTLSGNLATKGTVS
+249 VTLSGKLATSGTVS
-263 RSYTWDVT
+263 RSYTWDET

-286 LTYTTFGESTAA
+286 LTYTTFEESTAA
-298 GGNTV
+298 GGNTD

-318 NTTSSAFENATK
+318 NTTSSAFENETK

-354 NFTPTIKVTYDVV
+354 KFTPTIEVTYNVV
-367 FKDEKQQEVITRKNV
+367 FKDEKQEVITRKEV
-382 TSAIELN
+382 TSAIVLN
-389 EKNFESLKN
+389 EENFASLKN
-398 QKQGVTAMIYPI
+398 QGVTAMIYPI

>member
-1 MSKNTDMKKFLNIV
+1 MKKFLNIV
-15 TPFIFLLA
+15 TPLIILLA
-23 ILTACESN
+23 ILTACESS

-61 AYDAAKHPATMGVF
+61 AYDAAKHPATMSVF
-75 GYYSRTSHP
+75 GYQSSTSHP
-84 NLDGANSI
+84 KLDVDNTI

-104 ENWTATS
+104 ENWTATN
-111 RKRWNDYLGKATS
+111 RKRWNEYLGKAIS

-137 NVIEEKSDASS
+137 KVIEEKSDATS

-166 SVEETSSEN
+166 SAEETSSEN
-175 TSSNPTPSPVIFDI
+175 TSSNHTPSPVIFDIDI
-189 KKAPIICAK
+189 KKAPIICAL
-198 PQSKDSMDAQKTE
+198 PQSREGMDAQKTE
-211 YIFDR
+211 YTFPR
-216 VVKFKFDQT
+216 VVNFQFDQT

-240 AVRQFRIKR
+240 AVRQFRIKS
-249 VTLSGNLATKGTVS
+249 VTLSGKLATSGTVS
-263 RSYTWDVT
+263 RSYTWDGT
-271 KKEWTQGAI
+271 KKQWTTQRAI
-280 EWKEDD
+280 VWKD
-286 LTYTTFGESTAA
+286 LAYTTFRESTAA

-303 TAPFEIPYKD
+303 TEETTVTAPFEI
-313 NKDDT
+313 
-318 NTTSSAFENATK
+318 ENATK

-343 WGPAFYTIPDK
+343 WGAAFYTIPDK

-367 FKDEKQQEVITRKNV
+367 FKDEKQQEVITRKDV

-389 EKNFESLKN
+389 EKNFESL
-398 QKQGVTAMIYPI
+398 KQGVTAMIYPI

>member
-15 TPFIFLLA
+15 TPFIILLA
-23 ILTACESN
+23 ILTACESS

-75 GYYSRTSHP
+75 GYYSSTSHP
-84 NLDGANSI
+84 KLDGDNTI

-104 ENWTATS
+104 ENWTATN
-111 RKRWNDYLGKATS
+111 RKRWNEYLGKAIS

-137 NVIEEKSDASS
+137 KVEEKSDATS

-166 SVEETSSEN
+166 SAEETSSEN
-175 TSSNPTPSPVIFDI
+175 TSSNHTISPVIFDI
-189 KKAPIICAK
+189 RKAPIICAM
-198 PQSKDSMDAQKTE
+198 PQYKEGMDAQKTE
-211 YIFDR
+211 YTFDR
-216 VVKFKFDQT
+216 VVNFKFDQT

-240 AVRQFRIKR
+240 AVRQFRIKS
-249 VTLSGNLATKGTVS
+249 VTLSGKLATSGTVS

-280 EWKEDD
+280 GWKEDN
-286 LTYTTFGESTAA
+286 LTYTTFAS
-298 GGNTV
+298 
-303 TAPFEIPYKD
+303 FEIPYKD

-318 NTTSSAFENATK
+318 NTTSSAFENTTK

-343 WGPAFYTIPDK
+343 WGAAFYTIPDK
-354 NFTPTIKVTYDVV
+354 NFTPTIKVTYDVI
-367 FKDEKQQEVITRKNV
+367 FKDEKQQVITRKGV

-389 EKNFESLKN
+389 KDNFESLKN

>member
-1 MSKNTDMKKFLNIV
+1 MKKFLNIV
-15 TPFIFLLA
+15 TPLIILLA
-23 ILTACESN
+23 ILTACESS

-61 AYDAAKHPATMGVF
+61 KYDAAKHPATMGVF
-75 GYYSRTSHP
+75 GYYSSTSHP

-111 RKRWNDYLGKATS
+111 RKRWNEYLGKATS

-137 NVIEEKSDASS
+137 KVIEEKSDATS

-166 SVEETSSEN
+166 SDEETSSEN
-175 TSSNPTPSPVIFDI
+175 TSSNHTPSPVIFDI
-189 KKAPIICAK
+189 RKAPIICAK
-198 PQSKDSMDAQKTE
+198 PQRKDSMDAQKTE
-211 YIFDR
+211 YLFDR
-216 VVKFKFDQT
+216 VVNFQFDQT

-249 VTLSGNLATKGTVS
+249 VTLSGKLATSGTVN
-263 RSYTWDVT
+263 RSYTWDET
-271 KKEWTQGAI
+271 KKQWTQGAAI
-280 EWKEDD
+280 EWKEGDI
-286 LTYTTFGESTAA
+286 TYTDYTA
-298 GGNTV
+298 T
-303 TAPFEIPYKD
+303 PFEIPYKENTD
-313 NKDDT
+313 NT
-318 NTTSSAFENATK
+318 LTAFENETK

-338 KDYTQ
+338 NDYTQ

-354 NFTPTIKVTYDVV
+354 NFIPTIKVTYDVV
-367 FKDEKQQEVITRKNV
+367 FKDEKQQEVITRKDV

>member
-1 MSKNTDMKKFLNIV
+1 MKKFLNIV
-15 TPFIFLLA
+15 TPLIILLA

-92 YSNESVSYNSTT
+92 YTNESVSYNSTT

-111 RKRWNDYLGKATS
+111 RKRWNDYLGKAIS
-124 FHFFAYMPKVDGA
+124 FHFFAYMPKVDDA
-137 NVIEEKSDASS
+137 KVIEEKSDAPS

-166 SVEETSSEN
+166 SAEETSTEN
-175 TSSNPTPSPVIFDI
+175 TSSNHTPSPVIFDI

-216 VVKFKFDQT
+216 VVNFHFDQT

-240 AVRQFRIKR
+240 TVRQFRIKR
-249 VTLSGNLATKGTVS
+249 VTLSGNLATSGTVS
-263 RSYTWDVT
+263 RSYTWDET
-271 KKEWTQGAI
+271 KKQWTTQGAI
-280 EWKEDD
+280 GWKD
-286 LTYTTFGESTAA
+286 LAYTTFRESTAA

-303 TAPFEIPYKD
+303 TEESTVTAPFEI
-313 NKDDT
+313 
-318 NTTSSAFENATK
+318 ENATK

-354 NFTPTIKVTYDVV
+354 NFTPTIEVTYDVV
-367 FKDEKQQEVITRKNV
+367 FKDENKQEVITRKGV

-389 EKNFESLKN
+389 EKNFESL
-398 QKQGVTAMIYPI
+398 KQGVTAMIYPI

>member
-1 MSKNTDMKKFLNIV
+1 MKKFLNIV
-15 TPFIFLLA
+15 TPLIILLA
-23 ILTACESN
+23 ILTACESS

-75 GYYSRTSHP
+75 GYYSSTSHP
-84 NLDGANSI
+84 NLGVDNSI

-137 NVIEEKSDASS
+137 KVI
-148 STSTSRTF
+148 STNRTF
-156 TLSFPFAMST
+156 TLSFPFAMRT
-166 SVEETSSEN
+166 SAEETSSEN

-189 KKAPIICAK
+189 KKAPIICAQ
-198 PQSKDSMDAQKTE
+198 PQSKEGVDAQKTE
-211 YIFDR
+211 YTFDR

-240 AVRQFRIKR
+240 AVRQFRIKG
-249 VTLSGNLATKGTVS
+249 VTLSGKLATSGIVS
-263 RSYTWDVT
+263 RSYTWDET
-271 KKEWTQGAI
+271 KKLWTQGAI
-280 EWKEDD
+280 EWGD
-286 LTYTTFGESTAA
+286 LTYQTFDS
-298 GGNTV
+298 
-303 TAPFEIPYKD
+303 FDI
-313 NKDDT
+313 KDDT
-318 NTTSSAFENATK
+318 NTTSSAFENKTK

-343 WGPAFYTIPDK
+343 WGAAFYTIPDK

-367 FKDEKQQEVITRKNV
+367 FKNENQQEVITRKDV